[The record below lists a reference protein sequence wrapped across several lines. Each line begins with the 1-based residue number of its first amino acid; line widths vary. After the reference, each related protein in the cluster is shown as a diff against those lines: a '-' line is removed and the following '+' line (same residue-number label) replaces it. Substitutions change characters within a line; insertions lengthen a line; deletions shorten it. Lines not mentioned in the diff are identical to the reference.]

1 MSETQKKPSFLS
13 RRTLIVLIIVL
24 IVVQA
29 GALAYLW
36 TMLRPSE
43 TQAEP
48 TAGPTVQQYQLP
60 TRPLASQAPRP
71 TPASHP
77 GSAEVE
83 LVAGPPV
90 AATNY
95 TRYAA
100 MFDEEQALE
109 HIAHLASDELA
120 GRAPGAPGGQAAGD
134 YIAARF
140 AEYGLQPAGDDG
152 TYFQT
157 FAVPYG
163 QITQLPVLTIT
174 PPRGETLTRTY
185 AYRADYR
192 ALTGGYIG
200 AGSGAGQVVWLNECQ
215 HDDYAALDLDI
226 VGKIVMCR
234 YTYDSYIYRQAIE
247 HQVGGLLLLDRE
259 GRILTNRRPPH
270 REIAWAPQT
279 IPTYL
284 ITEDVARDLLVGAD
298 YTLDDLSLRFTA
310 TPLSTTVS
318 MAVVFEEQA
327 EVEARN
333 VLGFLPGADPNR
345 SAEIVVI
352 GAHYDHLGREP
363 DGEIMSGANDNASGV
378 ATVLE
383 IARLWQAQGYTP
395 ARSVLFAAWDGE
407 EIALSGARHYV
418 EHPTRSLTRTVAMLN
433 LDMVGAGQTLHI
445 DGEGLVAAQLQA
457 SADVFGLT
465 TTHTFDGG
473 SDHMAFYEAGV
484 PAAMPIWLPDAVY
497 HTPADK
503 IDHIDPH
510 TLKASGSLSAHTL
523 AALAEG
529 HVELE
534 QAVARLRAS
543 IVSGDKEAF
552 LAGID
557 PRDPHLRTSQA
568 AWFDNVWSRDLLQAI
583 IEPGQIRIGDGE
595 AQVNLTAA
603 YRWTDAVRAA
613 PSVSY
618 DVRFVQRNDTWYL
631 GGYELNELAGD
642 VVTVASFPDVT
653 AGITKLLTVTQAAYV
668 SLVTDLGIEPA
679 PGTRFIYYP
688 NAAVMQSIA
697 RPATANPPRWLVS
710 SAGLAEIAWGQPITP
725 ALVTLTLGQMGLPSD
740 ANGAGWLREG
750 LIAHYQGAGGATY
763 LPTLAAGDMLTS
775 LLDFPDLS
783 EMQDPAAKTLRGHA
797 WSAAAYL
804 LDHYGAAGLRAL
816 CAAWGRSE
824 DQDTAFR
831 ESLGISLAQFESAW
845 RAERIAPLRAVAGAV
860 QTTIDARVEAVIAG
874 DEAGFL
880 DTVNPAN
887 LTLLTEERNWLA
899 DLADHPIDGYG
910 AAGAIISWSPDGAET
925 LVKMA
930 VNAALADQRANQ
942 IIYDARFVRQG
953 ERWLYDGIAWDESV
967 SEHFVL
973 KYDGNAHDESW
984 AQRIL
989 SLSEEAYA
997 RITADLDALPPSPQE
1012 IAVYD
1017 DETIFRTL
1025 IRPSLGD
1032 WTDGWTAPGEA
1043 IRLPFG
1049 DGDEHT
1055 IQRIVAHGLTQQTL
1069 FTQGLEVDWLRVGV
1083 ADFEA
1088 SRVFPLGAHWT
1099 AGRYMP
1105 IVQEA
1110 VRRHD
1115 EFPLFDLPAW
1125 ADVPDDQAELFHA
1138 QSWSLV
1144 ASITER
1150 FGLSGLRQLIA
1161 QAISTGGTSD
1171 TAASLRA
1178 VLGMDTGAFEEEWRA
1193 RAYVAAVPDELVS
1206 LAQTFD
1212 AERALA
1218 DIVIL
1223 SSAEYGGREA
1233 GALGADMSAAYIA
1246 EQFAA
1251 LGLQPLGDPLT
1262 ATGTATPTQA
1272 LTDTTTTAVAET
1284 LTATHTLEHLPRS
1297 YLQRFPI
1304 SHTYVISVPTFTL
1317 MDETGNALHEFVY
1330 NEDFVESAGEGLAEG
1345 KLVWVRSDALSG
1357 LYFGGAV
1364 VLQRDVPG
1372 DAAYAAQLQAH
1383 GAGGLIVINGRNSND
1398 LQTELVRSTAEPEVE
1413 IAIPVFE
1420 VTEDAFNALL
1430 EKVGTNFQKLREFQS
1445 PALPLNSRVRQT
1457 LARFPLTV
1465 TQTANVLGLL
1475 PGSDPDLAD
1484 EVLLVGAYYDHIGQS
1499 PDGLY
1504 FPGASQNASG
1514 VAAMLELART
1524 WQATGYRPARS
1535 VLFAAWGAQE
1545 KNGAGITHYL
1555 ADPAIPLTQT
1565 VGVIALDSIAAQDG
1579 ARLLFH
1585 GTKEHDMPLI
1595 HRIEAG
1601 AAALNRRAWR
1611 QGSAGEGWHI
1621 AFNHSGIPTTKL
1633 IWDNAEEDF
1642 YSLADT
1648 ADSIDI
1654 DRLANSGEILTLA
1667 ASWLAG
1673 R

>member
-1 MSETQKKPSFLS
+1 MSETQKTPSFLS
-13 RRTLIVLIIVL
+13 RRPLIILIIVL
-24 IVVQA
+24 IIIQA
-29 GALAYLW
+29 RALAYLW
-36 TMLRPSE
+36 TTLRPPK

-48 TAGPTVQQYQLP
+48 TVGPTTQQYQLP
-60 TRPLASQAPRP
+60 TQPLTSETPQAIQASG
-71 TPASHP
+71 P
-77 GSAEVE
+77 GSTEIE
-83 LVAGPPV
+83 LVAGPPI

-100 MFDEEQALE
+100 MFDEEQAME
-109 HIAHLASDELA
+109 HIAYLASDELA
-120 GRAPGAPGGQAAGD
+120 GRAPGTPGGRTAGD
-134 YIAARF
+134 YVAARF
-140 AEYGLQPAGDDG
+140 AEYGLQPAGNDG

-163 QITQLPVLTIT
+163 QITELPAFTIT

-200 AGSGAGQVVWLNECQ
+200 AGEGAGQVIWLNECQ
-215 HDDYAALDLDI
+215 HDDYAAPGLDV

-259 GRILTNRRPPH
+259 GNILTNRRPPH
-270 REIAWAPQT
+270 REIAWVPQT

-284 ITEDVARDLLVGAD
+284 ITEDVARDLLVGTD

-310 TPLSTTVS
+310 TPLSTTVN

-363 DGEIMSGANDNASGV
+363 DGEIMNGANDNASGV

-383 IARLWQAQGYTP
+383 IARLWQEQGYTP

-407 EIALSGARHYV
+407 EIALSGARYYV

-433 LDMVGAGQTLHI
+433 LDMVGAGETLHI

-457 SADVFGLT
+457 SADVFGVT
-465 TTHTFDGG
+465 TTLTFDGG
-473 SDHMAFYEAGV
+473 SDHMAFYEAGI

-503 IDHIDPH
+503 MDHIDPP

-534 QAVARLRAS
+534 QAVARLCAS

-557 PRDPHLRTSQA
+557 AYDPALRASQA

-595 AQVNLTAA
+595 ADVNLTTA
-603 YRWTDAVRAA
+603 YRWADAVRAA

-618 DVRFVQRNDTWYL
+618 DVRFVQRNDAWYL
-631 GGYELNELAGD
+631 AGYKLNELAGD
-642 VVTVASFPDVT
+642 IVTVASFPDVT
-653 AGITKLLTVTQAAYV
+653 AGITELLTVTQAAYV
-668 SLVTDLGIEPA
+668 SLAADLGVEPA
-679 PGTRFIYYP
+679 PGARFIYYP
-688 NAAVMQSIA
+688 DAAVMQSIA
-697 RPATANPPRWLVS
+697 RPATANPPPWLVS
-710 SAGLAEIAWGQPITP
+710 SAGLVEIAWGQPVTP
-725 ALVTLTLGQMGLPSD
+725 ALVALTLGQMGLPSD
-740 ANGAGWLREG
+740 ANGADWLREG
-750 LIAHYQGAGGATY
+750 LIAHYQGDGDTTY
-763 LPTLAAGDMLTS
+763 LPTLAASDMVTS

-804 LDHYGAAGLRAL
+804 LDRYGADGLRAL
-816 CAAWGRSE
+816 CAAWGRSG

-831 ESLGISLAQFESAW
+831 EALGLSLDQFESAW
-845 RAERIAPLRAVAGAV
+845 RVERIDALRAVAEV
-860 QTTIDARVEAVIAG
+860 IQTTIDARIQAVIAG
-874 DEAGFL
+874 DAAGFL

-887 LTLLTEERNWLA
+887 LTLLAEERNWFA
-899 DLADHPIDGYG
+899 DLADHPIDSYG
-910 AAGAIISWSPDGAET
+910 AAGAIIGWSPDGAEA
-925 LVKMA
+925 LAKVA
-930 VNAALADQRANQ
+930 VNAALAGQRGNQ

-953 ERWLYDGIAWDESV
+953 ERWLYDGIAWDEAASA
-967 SEHFVL
+967 HFVL

-989 SLSEEAYA
+989 NLSEEAYA

-1012 IAVYD
+1012 IEVYD

-1025 IRPSLGD
+1025 IHFSLGD
-1032 WTDGWTAPGEA
+1032 WADGWTAPGEA

-1055 IQRIVAHGLTQQTL
+1055 IQRIVAHELTQQIL
-1069 FTQGLEVDWLRVGV
+1069 FAQGLEVDWLRVGV
-1083 ADFEA
+1083 AAFEA
-1088 SRVFPLGAHWT
+1088 SRVFPLGTHWT

-1115 EFPLFDLPAW
+1115 EFPLYDLPSW
-1125 ADVPDDQAELFHA
+1125 ADVPDDQTELFHA

-1144 ASITER
+1144 ASIAER
-1150 FGLSGLRQLIA
+1150 YGLSGLRQLIA
-1161 QAISTGGTSD
+1161 QAIPTNGMSD
-1171 TAASLRA
+1171 AAASLRA
-1178 VLGMDTGAFEEEWRA
+1178 VLGLDTGAFEEEWRA
-1193 RAYVAAVPDELVS
+1193 RAYVAAVPDELVP
-1206 LAQTFD
+1206 LAQAFD

-1218 DIVIL
+1218 DIVTL
-1223 SSAEYGGREA
+1223 SSPEYGGRGA
-1233 GALGADMSAAYIA
+1233 GAPGADMAAAYIA
-1246 EQFAA
+1246 EQFAV

-1262 ATGTATPTQA
+1262 ATGTATPTQVLA
-1272 LTDTTTTAVAET
+1272 DATTTAIAKT
-1284 LTATHTLEHLPRS
+1284 PAATHALEHLPRS
-1297 YLQRFPI
+1297 YLQQFPI
-1304 SHTYVISVPTFTL
+1304 SHTYIISIPTLTL
-1317 MDETGNALHEFVY
+1317 MDSAGRVLHEFVY
-1330 NEDFVESAGEGLAEG
+1330 NEDFVESAGDGLVEDE
-1345 KLVWVRSDALSG
+1345 LVWVRSNTLSG

-1398 LQTELVRSTAEPEVE
+1398 LQTELVRSTSEPEAK

-1420 VTEDAFNALL
+1420 ITEDAFNALL

-1445 PALPLNSRVRQT
+1445 PALPLSSRVRQT
-1457 LARFPLTV
+1457 LARCPLTV

-1475 PGSDPDLAD
+1475 PGNDPDLAD

-1545 KNGAGITHYL
+1545 KNGAGIAHYL
-1555 ADPAIPLTQT
+1555 ADPTIPLTQT
-1565 VGVIALDSIAAQDG
+1565 VGVIALDSIVAQGG

-1611 QGSAGEGWHI
+1611 QGSAGEGWHT
-1621 AFNHSGIPTTKL
+1621 AFNRIGIPTSKL

-1642 YSLADT
+1642 YSLTDT

-1654 DRLANSGEILTLA
+1654 DRLATSGEILALA